1 MRTRERGAERP
12 PRGSSALRDLV
23 AEYKGQMALLATVSF
38 IGALLEAL
46 FLVLLTGVAMAMV
59 SGESSVG
66 PYLGRSLSINVA
78 LLVAAAVLLM
88 RLALN
93 LSGVRISAGLTA
105 DVTKDQQR
113 LLSHAYLTTSWATQ
127 AGEPAGRL
135 QELLTS
141 FVARVSNAVSTLTN
155 AITAALSLTAFVVT
169 GLVVDAASTAAVLV
183 ALALVG
189 AVLRPLRQRIRR
201 RAGASA
207 QANLEFANA
216 VSELGS
222 LGLEMQT
229 FGVQSRFAA
238 RIDDLTDETTATQ
251 RRVQIAN
258 GALPLIYMSL
268 AYAAVLVGV
277 GVLALV
283 GFDDLA
289 VIGAVIL
296 LMLRSLSYGQQLAAA
311 WGSLATTAP
320 FLDQV
325 RETVARYRMYPAD
338 AGQAIPAAVTPL
350 EAKGVE
356 FSYGADRAALSGV
369 TVSISQGEVLSV
381 IGPSGAGKSTLAQL
395 LLGLRAPTAGTMSV
409 DGSDL
414 RDVDRSWWS
423 RRVAFVAQDA
433 LLITGTVADNIRF
446 FRDDIDDAAL
456 RRAALQANVLSDIE
470 TLPGGFD
477 THLGERGSQLSG
489 GQRQRL
495 SIARALGGQPEFLV
509 LDEPTSALDGQSE
522 ALIRATLADL
532 RGRITVVIIAHRMS
546 TLDICDRIVVI
557 EHGRMTSCDTPDAL
571 RARQRVLP
579 KRADRRR
586 HASFHAVSQSLAAR
600 TSQFLRVPGNRIE
613 VIPRGR
619 DPRKYLF
626 RTAGL
631 RESTRSELGIPLD
644 APTILAVGRME
655 PAKGQLHLMRGLPVV
670 AAAHPGLVVLV
681 AGKEG
686 ASGDDLRSAARGLP
700 ADIRFLGHRNDVP
713 ALLAAADVLCFPSL
727 REGSPGTLIEAMA
740 VGCPVVASDIPPN
753 YEVLGSGARSAGQL
767 INTQDPQALGDAVN
781 RALANPDFTTHRAQ
795 VGRARFEER
804 FTIDAVVTRM
814 ADFYLSAAARFSRQ
828 PTKP

>member
-446 FRDDIDDAAL
+446 FRDDLDDAAL

-509 LDEPTSALDGQSE
+509 LDEPTSALAGQSE

-557 EHGRMTSCDTPDAL
+557 ENGRMTSCDTPDAL
-571 RARQRVLP
+571 RA
-579 KRADRRR
+579 
-586 HASFHAVSQSLAAR
+586 
-600 TSQFLRVPGNRIE
+600 N
-613 VIPRGR
+613 
-619 DPRKYLF
+619 
-626 RTAGL
+626 
-631 RESTRSELGIPLD
+631 SEFYRNAL
-644 APTILAVGRME
+644 T
-655 PAKGQLHLMRGLPVV
+655 
-670 AAAHPGLVVLV
+670 V
-681 AGKEG
+681 AGI
-686 ASGDDLRSAARGLP
+686 S
-700 ADIRFLGHRNDVP
+700 
-713 ALLAAADVLCFPSL
+713 
-727 REGSPGTLIEAMA
+727 
-740 VGCPVVASDIPPN
+740 
-753 YEVLGSGARSAGQL
+753 
-767 INTQDPQALGDAVN
+767 
-781 RALANPDFTTHRAQ
+781 
-795 VGRARFEER
+795 
-804 FTIDAVVTRM
+804 
-814 ADFYLSAAARFSRQ
+814 
-828 PTKP
+828 

>member
-1 MRTRERGAERP
+1 MRTREIGAERP

-46 FLVLLTGVAMAMV
+46 FLVILTGVAMAMV

-66 PYLGRSLSINVA
+66 PYLGRSLSVNVA
-78 LLVAAAVLLM
+78 LLVAAAVLLV

-105 DVTKDQQR
+105 DVTKNQRR

-141 FVARVSNAVSTLTN
+141 FVARVSIAVSTLTN

-229 FGVQSRFAA
+229 FGVQGRFAA

-251 RRVQIAN
+251 RRVQILN

-311 WGSLATTAP
+311 WGSLATAAP

-325 RETVARYRMYPAD
+325 RETVARYRMSPAD
-338 AGQAIPAAVTPL
+338 GGQAIPDGVTPL
-350 EAKGVE
+350 EAENVE
-356 FSYGADRAALSGV
+356 FSYAADRAALTGV
-369 TVSISQGEVLSV
+369 TVSISQGEVLGV
-381 IGPSGAGKSTLAQL
+381 IGPSGGGKSTLAQL
-395 LLGLRAPTAGTMSV
+395 LLGLRTPTTGTMSV
-409 DGSDL
+409 DGSNL

-456 RRAALQANVLSDIE
+456 RRAALQANVLSDIDA
-470 TLPGGFD
+470 LPDGFD

-495 SIARALGGQPEFLV
+495 SIARALVGQPELLV

-522 ALIRATLADL
+522 ALIRATLAHL
-532 RGRITVVIIAHRMS
+532 RGQISIVIIAHRMS
-546 TLDICDRIVVI
+546 TLDICDRILVI
-557 EHGRMTSCDTPDAL
+557 EGGRMTHLDTPLAL
-571 RARQRVLP
+571 HRDSAFYRRAMSV
-579 KRADRRR
+579 A
-586 HASFHAVSQSLAAR
+586 
-600 TSQFLRVPGNRIE
+600 
-613 VIPRGR
+613 
-619 DPRKYLF
+619 
-626 RTAGL
+626 
-631 RESTRSELGIPLD
+631 GIPSS
-644 APTILAVGRME
+644 T
-655 PAKGQLHLMRGLPVV
+655 
-670 AAAHPGLVVLV
+670 
-681 AGKEG
+681 
-686 ASGDDLRSAARGLP
+686 
-700 ADIRFLGHRNDVP
+700 
-713 ALLAAADVLCFPSL
+713 
-727 REGSPGTLIEAMA
+727 EA
-740 VGCPVVASDIPPN
+740 
-753 YEVLGSGARSAGQL
+753 
-767 INTQDPQALGDAVN
+767 
-781 RALANPDFTTHRAQ
+781 
-795 VGRARFEER
+795 
-804 FTIDAVVTRM
+804 
-814 ADFYLSAAARFSRQ
+814 
-828 PTKP
+828 

>member
-1 MRTRERGAERP
+1 MRTSENGAERP

-46 FLVLLTGVAMAMV
+46 FLVILTGVAMAMV

-78 LLVAAAVLLM
+78 LLVAAAVLLV
-88 RLALN
+88 RLAVN
-93 LSGVRISAGLTA
+93 LSGVRTSAGLTA
-105 DVTKDQQR
+105 DVTKDQRR

-127 AGEPAGRL
+127 SGEPAGRL

-141 FVARVSNAVSTLTN
+141 FVARVSNAVATLTN

-229 FGVQSRFAA
+229 FGVQSPFAA
-238 RIDDLTDETTATQ
+238 RIDDLTDRTTVTQ
-251 RRVQIAN
+251 RRVQILN

-311 WGSLATTAP
+311 WGSLATAAP

-325 RETVARYRMYPAD
+325 RETVARYRMSPAD
-338 AGQAIPAAVTPL
+338 GGQAIPDGVTPL
-350 EAKGVE
+350 EAENVE
-356 FSYGADRAALSGV
+356 FSYAADRAALTGV
-369 TVSISQGEVLSV
+369 TFSVSQGEVLGV

-395 LLGLRAPTAGTMSV
+395 LLGLRAPTTGTMSV

-446 FRDDIDDAAL
+446 FRDDIDAAAL

-470 TLPGGFD
+470 ALPDGFD

-495 SIARALGGQPEFLV
+495 SIARALVGQPEFLV

-557 EHGRMTSCDTPDAL
+557 ENGRMTSCGHAECS
-571 RARQRVLP
+571 AREQRLLP
-579 KRADRRR
+579 E
-586 HASFHAVSQSLAAR
+586 R
-600 TSQFLRVPGNRIE
+600 T
-613 VIPRGR
+613 
-619 DPRKYLF
+619 
-626 RTAGL
+626 
-631 RESTRSELGIPLD
+631 
-644 APTILAVGRME
+644 
-655 PAKGQLHLMRGLPVV
+655 
-670 AAAHPGLVVLV
+670 
-681 AGKEG
+681 
-686 ASGDDLRSAARGLP
+686 
-700 ADIRFLGHRNDVP
+700 
-713 ALLAAADVLCFPSL
+713 
-727 REGSPGTLIEAMA
+727 
-740 VGCPVVASDIPPN
+740 
-753 YEVLGSGARSAGQL
+753 
-767 INTQDPQALGDAVN
+767 
-781 RALANPDFTTHRAQ
+781 
-795 VGRARFEER
+795 
-804 FTIDAVVTRM
+804 
-814 ADFYLSAAARFSRQ
+814 
-828 PTKP
+828 